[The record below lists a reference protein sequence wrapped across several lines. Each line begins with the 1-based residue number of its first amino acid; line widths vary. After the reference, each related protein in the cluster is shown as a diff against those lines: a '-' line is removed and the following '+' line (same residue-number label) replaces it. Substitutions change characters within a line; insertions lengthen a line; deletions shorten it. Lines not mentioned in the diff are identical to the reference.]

1 MGFLVS
7 CFFIFWIFLPGMAM
21 GVEKEKGIKEIPF
34 PPEVGGWKW
43 DGKKTHYNPRTLF
56 DYIDGAAELYL
67 AYGFRNLAVRR
78 FEKPGQPPIIAE
90 LYEMGSPEDAYGV
103 FSFERQEEDAGI
115 GQGSEMGG
123 GLLRFWKGR
132 YFASLYAEGEGAG
145 IDKAILDTGRM
156 IANGIRETGSPPE
169 MIRFLPGENAGL
181 MKLSIRFLRNHI
193 LLNQYVF
200 IAHQNLLN
208 LNPHTEAV
216 LAQYRQNGQR
226 VHLLM
231 IRYPT
236 GKEAADAL
244 QRFSGAYMPEAR
256 GKGRWRTEDGK
267 WTVAKQQQKF
277 VFVILGA
284 PSQRTAEDLLKAAE
298 QKMDEWIRR

>member
-1 MGFLVS
+1 
-7 CFFIFWIFLPGMAM
+7 MAA
-21 GVEKEKGIKEIPF
+21 EKDKGIKEISF
-34 PPEVGGWKW
+34 PSEIGGWKW

-56 DYIDGAAELYL
+56 DYINGAAELYL

-103 FSFERQEEDAGI
+103 FSYERQEEDAGI

-132 YFASLYAEGEGAG
+132 YFVSLYAEGEGTE
-145 IDKAILDTGRM
+145 IDKAILEIGRT
-156 IANGIRETGSPPE
+156 IAGGIQEIGSSPE
-169 MIRFLPGENAGL
+169 MIRLLPGEEAGL
-181 MKLSIRFLRNHI
+181 MKSSIRYLRNHI
-193 LLNQYVF
+193 LLNQHVF

-208 LNPHTEAV
+208 LNPQTEAV

-231 IRYPT
+231 VRYPT
-236 GKEAADAL
+236 GKEAEEAL
-244 QRFSGAYMPEAR
+244 QKFVGAYMPEAC
-256 GKGRWRTEDGK
+256 GKGRCRTEDGK
-267 WTVAKQQQKF
+267 WTVTKQQEKW
-277 VFVILGA
+277 VWIIIGA
-284 PSQRTAEDLLKAAE
+284 PSQRMAEDLLKAAE
-298 QKMDEWIRR
+298 QKMDEGTRR

>member
-1 MGFLVS
+1 MGFFVF
-7 CFFIFWIFLPGMAM
+7 CFFIFWIFLPGMTMA
-21 GVEKEKGIKEIPF
+21 VEKEKGIKEIPF

-56 DYIDGAAELYL
+56 DYINGAAELYL

-90 LYEMGSPEDAYGV
+90 LYEMGSSEDAYGV
-103 FSFERQEEDAGI
+103 FSFERQEEDVGI

-156 IANGIRETGSPPE
+156 IADGIQETGSPPE
-169 MIRFLPGENAGL
+169 MIRFLPGEEAGL
-181 MKLSIRFLRNHI
+181 MKLSIRYLRNHI
-193 LLNQYVF
+193 LLNQHVF

-208 LNPHTEAV
+208 LNQQTEAV

-231 IRYPT
+231 VRYPT
-236 GKEAADAL
+236 RKEAGEAL
-244 QRFSGAYMPEAR
+244 QKFVGAYMPEAC
-256 GKGRWRTEDGK
+256 GKGRCRTEDGK
-267 WTVAKQQQKF
+267 WTVTKQQEKW
-277 VFVILGA
+277 VGIILGA
-284 PSQRTAEDLLKAAE
+284 ASQRMAEDLLKATE